1 MFLLAH
7 MKLNINLATFQH
19 YNVPTIFYLC
29 DNRTFMTEKI
39 LVIGAN
45 GQIGTELV
53 NALRQIHGS
62 DKVIASDIKS
72 PTFSIRHTGP
82 FEIVNVLDEDNLHH
96 VFNKHRPTQVYLLA
110 AILSAV
116 GEQKPKMAWDLNMT
130 GLLHVL
136 DYAVEFKVKKV
147 FWPSSIAVFGPH
159 SPQHQ
164 TPQYCVM
171 DPNTVYGFSKL
182 AGERWCEYYF
192 NKYGLDV
199 RSLRYPGLIGWRANP
214 GGGTTDYAVHI
225 FHEALKYGRYQ
236 SFLSANTALPMMYMD
251 DAIRATLMLMDA
263 PAENIKIRSSYN
275 LAGVSF
281 TPAQLADQIKNILPY
296 FEISYADSDPRQAIA
311 DSWPK
316 SIDDSDAINDWGW
329 QLEFDLPKIVED
341 MIVNLRRGI

>member
-1 MFLLAH
+1 MS
-7 MKLNINLATFQH
+7 
-19 YNVPTIFYLC
+19 
-29 DNRTFMTEKI
+29 EKI

-53 NALRQIHGS
+53 TALRNIHGAEQ
-62 DKVIASDIKS
+62 VIASDINNAAYA
-72 PTFSIRHTGP
+72 IRNTGP
-82 FEIVNVLDEDNLHH
+82 FEFANVLDKDNLHH
-96 VFNKHRPTQVYLLA
+96 IFQKHQPTQVYLLA

-116 GEQKPKMAWDLNMT
+116 GEQKPKIAWDLNMT

-136 DYAVEFKVKKV
+136 DFSVEFKVAKV

-159 SPQHQ
+159 SPSYN

-199 RSLRYPGLIGWRANP
+199 RSIRYPGLIGWRASP

-225 FHEALKYGRYQ
+225 FHEALKKGKYE

-251 DAIRATLMLMDA
+251 DAIRATLTLMDA
-263 PAENIKIRSSYN
+263 PADKLSIRSAYN
-275 LAGVSF
+275 LAGISF
-281 TPAQLADQIKNILPY
+281 TPAQLAAEIKKMLPG
-296 FEISYADSDPRQAIA
+296 FGISYGDNDPRQAIA

-316 SIDDSDAINDWGW
+316 SIDDSYAWKDWGW
-329 QLEFDLPKIVED
+329 QLTYDLPLMTAD
-341 MIVNLRRGI
+341 MLTNLQKTI